1 MEEQY
6 NRFQY
11 KALPEIP
18 KECRQ
23 ADWAFADALKKSF
36 SEGEQLI
43 QRLRDD
49 CREAFVGKPFAHLHF
64 LRAIEGRLLSLAIVK
79 REPLPKCLA
88 YLRRRLDL
96 EYSRGDV
103 YSKAAQLVLLAD
115 YAVECGEIELAKM
128 LLKEE
133 GEQLRETAE
142 ICRCWLDTVTQRMD
156 RLEES

>member
-6 NRFQY
+6 SRFQY

-18 KECRQ
+18 REFRQ
-23 ADWAFADALKKSF
+23 VDWAFVAASKKPF
-36 SEGEQLI
+36 PEGEELL
-43 QRLRDD
+43 QRLREDY
-49 CREAFVGKPFAHLHF
+49 REAFVDKHFAYLHF
-64 LRAIEGRLLSLAIVK
+64 LRAIESRLLSLAIVK

-96 EYSRGDV
+96 EYSRGDL
-103 YSKAAQLVLLAD
+103 YSKAGELVLLVD
-115 YAVECGEIELAKM
+115 YAVECGEVELAKM

-142 ICRCWLDTVTQRMD
+142 VCRSWLDTVTQRMD
-156 RLEES
+156 RLEEG